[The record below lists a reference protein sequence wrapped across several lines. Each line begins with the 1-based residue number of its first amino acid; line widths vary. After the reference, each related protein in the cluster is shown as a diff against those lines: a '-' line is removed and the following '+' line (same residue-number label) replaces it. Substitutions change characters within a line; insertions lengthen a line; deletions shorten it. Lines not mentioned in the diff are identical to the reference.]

1 LGNWRWCF
9 DGRIFLA
16 DAYIVLP
23 GADGN
28 NPKSAKVSNKR
39 GLSLGISDLLL
50 SLLLSTKITAN
61 VSSPNIDLPTG
72 ILRQKVMRLQRM
84 CPVRLA
90 TGFSEAPCGFTVA
103 HRLRKYHSI

>member
-1 LGNWRWCF
+1 LRNWRWCF

-50 SLLLSTKITAN
+50 SLLLSTKITEN
-61 VSSPNIDLPTG
+61 VSSPYIDLSTDIVLYCCPHGMDLFSGSGSLRLTG
-72 ILRQKVMRLQRM
+72 PGLT
-84 CPVRLA
+84 A
-90 TGFSEAPCGFTVA
+90 SENTTEFD
-103 HRLRKYHSI
+103 K